1 MSDTPS
7 CHWAKLDSKKNTS
20 DEVPVN
26 LRKIPQEKTF
36 PTPLFWSLHVVD
48 LDRRKKQMLKQT
60 TMRHVRLLPFRTAP

>member
-1 MSDTPS
+1 
-7 CHWAKLDSKKNTS
+7 
-20 DEVPVN
+20 VN